1 MNASISSHFA
11 IIEPSKVRDY
21 IRMQPLNFLPV
32 GTQEYMATGKIS
44 FNQTPE
50 DGESGLSYNQELSL
64 ITQNRD
70 VARYAGCRK
79 YLAFFMSDGSLRMI
93 GTPSTAPLLK
103 ITPHEGAYRLEVSFR
118 SPEPLPL

>member
-1 MNASISSHFA
+1 MNTSISSHFA

-32 GTQEYMATGKIS
+32 GTPEYNATGKIS
-44 FNQTPE
+44 FQQTPE

-64 ITQNRD
+64 VTQNPSIFRF
-70 VARYAGCRK
+70 AGCRK

-93 GTPSTAPLLK
+93 GTPDTAPLLK
-103 ITPHEGAYRLEVSFR
+103 ITPHEGAFRLEVSFR